1 MPVRSEATT
10 PERREILLEKGNFGS
25 PELLLEQPKIPTIKV
40 EPFVPYATTTNEFN
54 LDSPE
59 VISYLWNSVANETWG
74 DLARAQPALYA
85 NLVGDPNEDLIIQGV
100 VQGKKHAPTE
110 KLRTTE
116 EQIQLGFS
124 RLIAG
129 IRNASPEEREDLL
142 KRIKQQMF
150 KDRSKN

>member
-1 MPVRSEATT
+1 MPVQPQVTT
-10 PERREILLEKGNFGS
+10 PERREILLEKGNFEA

-40 EPFVPYATTTNEFN
+40 EPFVPYATRTNEFSF
-54 LDSPE
+54 DSPE
-59 VISYLWNSVANETWG
+59 VISYLRNSVANETWG
-74 DLARAQPALYA
+74 DLARYRPDLYG
-85 NLVGDPNEDLIIQGV
+85 NWVGDPKENIIIQGV
-100 VQGKKHAPTE
+100 VQGKKYAPTE
-110 KLRTTE
+110 KVRTTE
-116 EQIQLGFS
+116 DQIQLGFS